1 MNALTT
7 LGLLSPEI
15 LLLITALAVLTL
27 DLIWHGER
35 RTGWLPY
42 LAVAGTLAAIV
53 ATLAIYGR
61 GESILG
67 EMMAAD
73 DFALFFKLVALSATA
88 LVILGARQHIAARA
102 RREGEFYFLLLSA
115 TLASML
121 ATAATDLISLY
132 LAFEFLS
139 LASYVLVSYL
149 RGDDFSVEGGIKY
162 FLYGAVASA
171 IMLYGMTL
179 LYGATGT
186 TTLRG
191 IAEGLNRS
199 AGPLASLAIP
209 ISIMLLAG
217 FAFKIAIAPFHQWA
231 PDAYEGAPTPVT
243 AYLSVASKMTGFAVL
258 LRVMVVGMGDFQP
271 TWARVLGAFAIVSMV
286 LGNLVALQQ
295 PNIKR
300 MLAYSS
306 IAHAGYIMVGFVT
319 HGLDP
324 VGFTGLNGV
333 LFYAMVYVFTNV
345 GLFLGII
352 AFENATDSTKIADF
366 AGLFRRSPVLAISMC
381 YFLFSL
387 TGIPFTG
394 GMFAKIFVFGPAMQA
409 GPFGLLLAGIGVV
422 TSVVGAYYYLNVVRT
437 MFFVAGDA
445 SAPAVPVGRLVQ
457 IGLVAAAVV
466 TLAIGVFPQPL
477 VDLASR
483 SAVVLGMLP

>member
-15 LLLITALAVLTL
+15 LLLATALVVLSL
-27 DLIWHGER
+27 DLVWRGER
-35 RTGWLPY
+35 RSLLPY
-42 LAVAGTLAAIV
+42 LALAGTLLAAL
-53 ATLAIYGR
+53 ATLAIFGR
-61 GESILG
+61 RESILG
-67 EMMAAD
+67 EMMAVD
-73 DFALFFKLVALSATA
+73 DFALFFKLVALAATA
-88 LVILGARQHIAARA
+88 LVILGARRYVAERA

-121 ATAATDLISLY
+121 AAAATDLISLY

-171 IMLYGMTL
+171 IMLYGMSL
-179 LYGATGT
+179 LYGAAGT

-191 IAEGLNRS
+191 IAQALEHGG
-199 AGPLASLAIP
+199 GPLTGLAIP

-217 FAFKIAIAPFHQWA
+217 FAFKIAVAPFHQWA

-258 LRVMVVGMGDFQP
+258 LRVMVVAMGDFQP
-271 TWARVLGAFAIVSMV
+271 TWARVLGTFAIVSMV

-319 HGLDP
+319 HGLNP

-333 LFYAMVYVFTNV
+333 LVYAMVYVFTNV
-345 GLFLGII
+345 GLFLGVI
-352 AFENATDSTKIADF
+352 AFENATNSTKIADY
-366 AGLFRRSPVLAISMC
+366 AGLFRRSPALACLLC

-409 GPFGLLLAGIGVV
+409 GPFGMLLAGVGVV
-422 TSVVGAYYYLNVVRT
+422 TSVVAAYYYLNVVRT
-437 MFFVAGDA
+437 MFFVA
-445 SAPAVPVGRLVQ
+445 APDGSSTVPAGRLVQ
-457 IGLVAAAVV
+457 IGLVVSAVI
-466 TLAIGVFPQPL
+466 TLVIGVYPQPL

-483 SAVVLGMLP
+483 SVTVLGMLP